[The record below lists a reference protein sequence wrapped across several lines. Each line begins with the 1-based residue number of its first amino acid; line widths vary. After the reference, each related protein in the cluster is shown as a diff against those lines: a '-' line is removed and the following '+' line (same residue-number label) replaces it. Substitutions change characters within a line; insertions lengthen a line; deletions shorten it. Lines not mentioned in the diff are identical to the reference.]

1 MNILK
6 ELEGKKVKQTFFGR
20 ECDVD
25 IIRIIREAERQGEY
39 LDGQYTKGELLSM
52 AERMPD
58 SYTYSVYGQLSNYYD
73 VKDVMALQE
82 LAKQEF
88 NKKQS
93 GNTKLFIEKDYSNEI
108 LLKVFK
114 DGDEPQY

>member
-39 LDGQYTKGELLSM
+39 LDGQYTKAELLSL

-58 SYTYSVYGQLSNYYD
+58 SYTYSVYGQLSNHYD
-73 VKDVMALQE
+73 VKEVMALQE
-82 LAKQEF
+82 LAKQDF
-88 NKKQS
+88 YNNLCGS
-93 GNTKLFIEKDYSNEI
+93 GCPFIERDYNNEL
-108 LLKVFK
+108 LLKIFR